1 MKERQSGA
9 AAILNQ
15 FPLLLTLVAAG
26 LIFLL
31 MTGLKG
37 CSKKQ
42 ETDPS
47 RSAQLSSEVPGK
59 TDPADPGKT
68 EPSDSIPTKTEA
80 PTQQT
85 DAPTEPAT
93 TDSVP
98 TTEPVTTAA
107 PTTDAPTTVPPTT
120 TEPEPVYPTGFT
132 TVDESYFSDA
142 LFLGD
147 SRTDGLCLYCP
158 VGDAKHYS
166 GTSMTIFK
174 IMETTDPAYGY
185 NGVRALLKGEKFG
198 KIYIMYGINEAGYDT
213 DVWAQKYADVVA
225 EIRQYQPD
233 ALIYI
238 QSILYVTQK
247 HEKNY
252 PVFATKGLKEKNARL
267 MELANGKDIFYLEVN
282 DVLNDGTDH
291 LPSEYTNDGA
301 HLKAKYYYLWHDYLL
316 EHAIVDA
323 AHPWEPEEE

>member
-1 MKERQSGA
+1 MNGNPA
-9 AAILNQ
+9 A
-15 FPLLLTLVAAG
+15 
-26 LIFLL
+26 
-31 MTGLKG
+31 
-37 CSKKQ
+37 
-42 ETDPS
+42 
-47 RSAQLSSEVPGK
+47 RLSSEVPGR
-59 TDPADPGKT
+59 TDPSEPEKT
-68 EPSDSIPTKTEA
+68 VPAAQTDA

-85 DAPTEPAT
+85 ES
-93 TDSVP
+93 TDHA
-98 TTEPVTTAA
+98 TEPVTSDSAPSTELVTTAEPA
-107 PTTDAPTTVPPTT
+107 TTVPPTT

-185 NGVRALLKGEKFG
+185 NGVRALLRGEKFG

-213 DVWAQKYADVVA
+213 DVWAEKYAEVVA
-225 EIRQYQPD
+225 EIREYQPD

-291 LPSEYTNDGA
+291 LPSEYTGDGA

-323 AHPWEPEEE
+323 AHPWEPEE

>member
-1 MKERQSGA
+1 MRERQSGA

-42 ETDPS
+42 DTDSNTPAA
-47 RSAQLSSEVPGK
+47 RLSSEVPGR
-59 TDPADPGKT
+59 TDPSEPEKT
-68 EPSDSIPTKTEA
+68 VPAAQTDA

-85 DAPTEPAT
+85 ESTDHATEPAMSDSAPSTEPVATAEPTEPA
-93 TDSVP
+93 
-98 TTEPVTTAA
+98 
-107 PTTDAPTTVPPTT
+107 TTVPPTT

-213 DVWAQKYADVVA
+213 DVWAEKYAEVVA
-225 EIRQYQPD
+225 EIREYQPD

-291 LPSEYTNDGA
+291 LPSEYTGDGA

-323 AHPWEPEEE
+323 AHPWEPEE

>member
-1 MKERQSGA
+1 MRERQSGA

-42 ETDPS
+42 DTDSNTPAA
-47 RSAQLSSEVPGK
+47 RLSSEVPGR
-59 TDPADPGKT
+59 TDPSEPEKT
-68 EPSDSIPTKTEA
+68 VPAAQTDA

-85 DAPTEPAT
+85 ESTDHATEPAT
-93 TDSVP
+93 SDSAPSTEPVATAEP
-98 TTEPVTTAA
+98 TTTEPA
-107 PTTDAPTTVPPTT
+107 TTVPPTT

-185 NGVRALLKGEKFG
+185 NGVRALLRGEKFG

-213 DVWAQKYADVVA
+213 DVWAEKYAEVVA
-225 EIRQYQPD
+225 EIREYQPD

-291 LPSEYTNDGA
+291 LPSEYTGDGA

-323 AHPWEPEEE
+323 AHPWEPEE